1 MNLWEK
7 FEKKNCKLLNSKI
20 NIRFT
25 KDVDKNLRNYYLQF
39 IKYLR
44 GKYVFPY
51 PLNIY
56 IKNDYKVK
64 LSDGTMTYGKFFWYY
79 NENKCYIVIPSKIEE
94 WLLEEYT
101 LEEEYKMIMGSLVHE
116 LTHYFQNVLYKDQ
129 KNNISE
135 KQANYYRY
143 RILDEWGG
151 FDNV

>member
-1 MNLWEK
+1 
-7 FEKKNCKLLNSKI
+7 
-20 NIRFT
+20 
-25 KDVDKNLRNYYLQF
+25 
-39 IKYLR
+39 
-44 GKYVFPY
+44 
-51 PLNIY
+51 
-56 IKNDYKVK
+56 
-64 LSDGTMTYGKFFWYY
+64 MTYGKFFWYY

-94 WLLEEYT
+94 WLLDEYT